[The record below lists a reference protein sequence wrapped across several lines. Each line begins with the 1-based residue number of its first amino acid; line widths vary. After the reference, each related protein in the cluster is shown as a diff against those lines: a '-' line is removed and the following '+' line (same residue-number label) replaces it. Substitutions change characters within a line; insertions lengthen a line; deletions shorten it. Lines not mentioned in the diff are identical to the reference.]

1 MEEFTNMDY
10 QYNKLIDAIEN
21 LRDKK
26 QILFAIE
33 LAKKSHKGQKRD
45 EGQDYLIH
53 PLRTANCLI
62 FELSIKDTDLII
74 ASILHDVVED
84 SDTTLE
90 TIRNYFGEKVAE
102 LVDKLT
108 RDKKKET
115 KQEKFQKLMKESKEV
130 KLLKAVDWLDNLRS
144 FPFRKVRDK
153 RFFRHIREASTMCLP
168 MAESVNSYIASE
180 MQKIIKILPKPQNS
194 E

>member
-1 MEEFTNMDY
+1 MEEFTNIDY
-10 QYNKLIDAIEN
+10 QYNKLIKAIDN
-21 LRDKK
+21 FKDKK
-26 QILFAIE
+26 QILSAIE

-45 EGQDYLIH
+45 EGQDYFIH
-53 PLRTANCLI
+53 PLRIVNCLI

-84 SDTTLE
+84 SDTTLKK
-90 TIRNYFGEKVAE
+90 IRSDFGEKVAE

-115 KQEKFQKLMKESKEV
+115 KQEKFQKLMKESEKV
-130 KLLKAVDWLDNLRS
+130 RLLKAADWLDNLRS

-153 RFFRHIREASTMCLP
+153 RFFRHIKEASTMYLP
-168 MAESVNSYIASE
+168 MAESINSYIASE
-180 MQKIIKILPKPQNS
+180 MKKVIKILPKPQNS